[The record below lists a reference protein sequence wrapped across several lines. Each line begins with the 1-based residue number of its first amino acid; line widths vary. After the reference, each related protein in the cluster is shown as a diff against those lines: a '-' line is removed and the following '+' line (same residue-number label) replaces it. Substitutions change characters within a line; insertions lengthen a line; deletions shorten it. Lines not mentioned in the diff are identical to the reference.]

1 MTTYDISEL
10 VMGRARDLNRGLEAT
25 RKDIDAAGGTA
36 EFTGLY
42 AGDRRVAARVINTKF
57 GAAWLLDDSEA
68 ELIAKRGKKFLPTGA
83 NSRVLRDL
91 GLAERAERAP
101 AGAVL
106 DGEGRGWEGLMTV
119 RVKVYRSGDK
129 WGADAKLEEV

>member
-1 MTTYDISEL
+1 MTTYDISEF
-10 VMGRARDLNRGLEAT
+10 VMGRSRDLNRGLERA

-42 AGDRRVAARVINTKF
+42 AGDRRVAARVINTKY
-57 GAAWLLDDSEA
+57 GTAWLLDDSEA
-68 ELIAKRGKKFLPTGA
+68 ELITKRGKKFLPTGA

-106 DGEGRGWEGLMTV
+106 DGEGSGWAALITM
-119 RVKVYRSGDK
+119 RVNVYRSGDK